1 MFVDKAIEEMK
12 LVFKDIPYGI
22 DHTSRVLHNAEII
35 TEGEAISGATRETI
49 SLAAILHDIGAIE
62 AQKKHG
68 SMEGH
73 FQEIEGPSI
82 AQSILERAGVLH
94 ATISR
99 VCYIVGN
106 HHTPSKIDGIDF
118 QVLWEAESERACAL
132 TRYELQVPSGPAFES
147 HVAELFEVRDG
158 KIKSLDI
165 YFDSAPFPK

>member
-22 DHTSRVLHNAEII
+22 DHTSRVLRNAEII
-35 TEGEAISGATRETI
+35 MDGEAIFGAARETI
-49 SLAAILHDIGAIE
+49 SLAAVLHDIGAIE

-82 AQSILERAGVLH
+82 AQSILERAGAPH

-118 QVLWEAESERACAL
+118 QVVWEADYLEYLQFGEKGGESEAL
-132 TRYELQVPSGPAFES
+132 YQKVLENFQTSSGRNLAVERLGITRPTL
-147 HVAELFEVRDG
+147 
-158 KIKSLDI
+158 
-165 YFDSAPFPK
+165 